1 MSDKAVGSIV
11 WTDLTVDDAEA
22 IRDFYARVVGLR
34 PEPVDMGDYS
44 DFNLLSESGEPVA
57 GVCHARGSNQNL
69 PPQWLVYFT
78 VKDVDVAS
86 RRAVELGGEIVD
98 GPRDMG
104 KRRFCVVRDPAG
116 AVAALIS
123 Q

>member
-1 MSDKAVGSIV
+1 
-11 WTDLTVDDAEA
+11 
-22 IRDFYARVVGLR
+22 
-34 PEPVDMGDYS
+34 MGDYS
-44 DFNLLSESGEPVA
+44 DFNLLSESGEAVA
-57 GVCHARGSNQNL
+57 GVCHARGSNQDL

-98 GPRDMG
+98 GPRDMCQH
-104 KRRFCVVRDPAG
+104 RFCVVRDPAG